1 MKNFDRLKEMIN
13 KNADCFAEIK
23 EINTGLEG
31 IADLTLSNKVAVYYG
46 WRELYCLGIF
56 SNGEAVYKYAD
67 MLTPI
72 QKAVYGGN

>member
-46 WRELYCLGIF
+46 ADDGSNDKIISAEEFDNNFKIIGIAI
-56 SNGEAVYKYAD
+56 N
-67 MLTPI
+67 
-72 QKAVYGGN
+72 N

>member
-46 WRELYCLGIF
+46 ADDGSNDKIISAEEFDNNFKIIGIVI
-56 SNGEAVYKYAD
+56 N
-67 MLTPI
+67 
-72 QKAVYGGN
+72 N